1 MSRVWRRRPYRYWRS
16 ECGFRRLMKSSGAT
30 NPQERTKKKKT
41 KKNRKRGFNGVKN
54 SLSPCSFL
62 AVKTITPVSS
72 PTMHSA
78 IRTWRTWLPSG
89 RAFCSTSL
97 ALTTFT
103 VKVWPE
109 VPGRSWST
117 LVNTGFR
124 RSAVVAA
131 ISSLRQ
137 TEQTDRQTDRSS
149 LVFRRIFG
157 PLSSSCLT
165 KRSTDAVKNPGRNR
179 SFSFSKTLY

>member
-1 MSRVWRRRPYRYWRS
+1 
-16 ECGFRRLMKSSGAT
+16 
-30 NPQERTKKKKT
+30 
-41 KKNRKRGFNGVKN
+41 
-54 SLSPCSFL
+54 
-62 AVKTITPVSS
+62 
-72 PTMHSA
+72 
-78 IRTWRTWLPSG
+78 
-89 RAFCSTSL
+89 
-97 ALTTFT
+97 
-103 VKVWPE
+103 
-109 VPGRSWST
+109 